1 MKHTFVPLTTI
12 LLLKLVTSGL
22 AATTPNIVVILA
34 DDLGWKDLGCYG
46 SESFQTPRL
55 DRMAA
60 SGMRFTSAY
69 AASCVC
75 SPTRA
80 SMMTGKYPGRIDLT
94 IWLGGRG
101 GAPAA
106 DHLPLDEVTIAE
118 ALREAGYLTAMVG
131 KWHLG
136 DTPYWPKQQGFDIA
150 IGEPHAGSPAGGY
163 YLPNRI
169 HLPGA
174 KEGDYLTDRLTDEAV
189 RIIEDNRDRPFFL
202 YQAYHSVHTP
212 IQGRPDLTKKHQAR
226 AEREEKQFNAQYA
239 AMIESL
245 DTGVGRIMDTLQ
257 KYDLLDRTVVFFTSD
272 NGGFAYS
279 RGKKNDVT
287 DNSPLRFGKGYCY
300 EGGHRVPWIVHYP
313 PCVPRGRVCD
323 EPVITTDLYP
333 TILKLAGLEAMPQQ
347 HCDGV
352 DLTPLLDDAS
362 AKLPR
367 DALYW
372 HYPHNSPQGG
382 TPSGAIRMGD
392 WKLIEFFGDNRR
404 ELYRLDRDLGEQ
416 HDLSQQ
422 EPEKLKELHDRLLD
436 WRRVVDAKLP
446 SDAPAPEAE
455 SSSKPRS
462 SAGQVTPTIK
472 LEGFA
477 SLTDVEVKK
486 CEVGFELASNGNGVA
501 LKKLEKPITGKAT
514 IRVKIQPSEAMP
526 SNGFLALG
534 AEPTDAGT
542 VKCGWLVGGGK
553 LSAFTGSYPP
563 AKASEVTSEIT
574 AGKTYELEVVVDIP
588 GKEVILRGDDRQVV
602 HRLPDDVASIQ
613 YLGYAAI
620 RTRTRFSEI
629 AVYYAK

>member
-1 MKHTFVPLTTI
+1 MKHTCVLLTTI
-12 LLLKLVTSGL
+12 LLLKLVTLGFAS
-22 AATTPNIVVILA
+22 TKPNIIVILA

-46 SESFQTPRL
+46 SESFQTPHL
-55 DRMAA
+55 DRLAA

-80 SMMTGKYPGRIDLT
+80 SIMTGKYPGRIDLT
-94 IWLGGRG
+94 IWLGGGG
-101 GAPAA
+101 GAPAV
-106 DHLPLDEVTIAE
+106 DHLSLDEVTIAE

-150 IGEPHAGSPAGGY
+150 IGEPHAGSPAGGC

-169 HLPGA
+169 NLLGA
-174 KEGDYLTDRLTDEAV
+174 KKGDYLTDQLTDEAV
-189 RIIEDNRDRPFFL
+189 RIIEKNHDRPFFL

-212 IQGRPDLTKKHQAR
+212 IQGRPDLTKEHQAR
-226 AEREEKQFNAQYA
+226 AEREDKQFNAQYA

-245 DTGVGRIMDTLQ
+245 DTGVGRIMDTLREH
-257 KYDLLDRTVVFFTSD
+257 DLLDRTVVFFTSD

-279 RGKKNDVT
+279 RGKKNNVT

-313 PCVPRGRVCD
+313 PCVLRGSVCD
-323 EPVITTDLYP
+323 EPAITTDLYP
-333 TILKLAGLEAMPQQ
+333 TILKLAGLETMPQQ

-352 DLTPLLDDAS
+352 DLTPLLNDAS

-392 WKLIEFFGDNRR
+392 WKLIEFFGDDRR
-404 ELYRLDRDLGEQ
+404 ELYRLDEDLGEQ
-416 HDLSQQ
+416 NDLSQQ

-436 WRRVVDAKLP
+436 WRREVNAKLP
-446 SDAPAPEAE
+446 SDAPKEA
-455 SSSKPRS
+455 SSSHPRS
-462 SAGQVTPTIK
+462 SAGHVTPTTEF
-472 LEGFA
+472 EGFA
-477 SLTDVEVKK
+477 SLTNIEVTK
-486 CEVGFELASNGNGVA
+486 CELGFEMASNGNGVA
-501 LKKLEKPITGKAT
+501 LRKLEKPITGKAT
-514 IRVKIQPSEAMP
+514 IRVKIHPSEAMP
-526 SNGFLALG
+526 SNGLLAFG

-542 VKCGWLVGGGK
+542 VKCGWLVGGRK
-553 LSAFTGSYPP
+553 LSAFIGAYPP
-563 AKASEVTSEIT
+563 AKASEVASGIT
-574 AGKTYELEVVVDIP
+574 GGKTYELEVVVDVP
-588 GKEVILRGDDRQVV
+588 GKEVTLRGDDRQVA
-602 HRLPDDVASIQ
+602 HRLPDDVGPIR

-620 RTRTRFSEI
+620 RTRSRFGEIEVSYSE
-629 AVYYAK
+629 